1 MIKKLYFLT
10 FISILIANFS
20 YAENANKTKMFES
33 CADQLFVAQFGN
45 QLEDYLLLS
54 VKTKI
59 DQILE
64 GIANHAETNPD
75 WSKLC

>member
-45 QLEDYLLLS
+45 QLENYLLLS

-59 DQILE
+59 DQ
-64 GIANHAETNPD
+64 
-75 WSKLC
+75 LCIKVCSISI